1 MSVMEAVILG
11 ILQGLTEFL
20 PVSSS
25 GHLAIGKYTL
35 SMHEPDILFDIM
47 LHVATLLVVLI
58 YFRHRV
64 FLIIKAFFGIFFKRF
79 QKDYFENKRF
89 LWGII
94 IATIPTGIIGLLF
107 KEYLLSYFNNTI
119 IFVGYA
125 LIVTSI
131 LLIISDHF
139 QGRDKIDAP
148 RSVIIGIAQGLA
160 VTPGISRSG
169 TTIAVSTILGI
180 ERQEAAEFSFLLS
193 VPAILGAMVLQIK
206 DATIDSTMLV
216 TYGAG
221 MIAAFL
227 SGLVVIGIMMEFIR
241 RAKLKVFAIYCLILG
256 LIVVIFL

>member
-1 MSVMEAVILG
+1 MSVTEAVILG

-35 SMHEPDILFDIM
+35 NMHEPDILFDIM
-47 LHVATLLVVLI
+47 LHVATLFVVLI

-64 FLIIKAFFGIFFKRF
+64 FLITKAFFGLFFKRF

-107 KEYLLSYFNNTI
+107 EKYLLSYFSTI

-139 QGRDKIDAP
+139 QGRDKIDMP
-148 RSVIIGIAQGLA
+148 RSIIIGIAQGLA

-193 VPAILGAMVLQIK
+193 IPAILGAMVLQIK
-206 DATIDSTMLV
+206 DATIDNAMIV

-221 MIAAFL
+221 MIAAFI
-227 SGLVVIGIMMEFIR
+227 SGLVVIGIMMDFIR
-241 RAKLKVFAIYCLILG
+241 RANLKVFAIYCLILG
-256 LIVVIFL
+256 LVVVIFL

>member
-1 MSVMEAVILG
+1 MSIIQAVILG

-20 PVSSS
+20 PISSS
-25 GHLAIGKYTL
+25 GHLAIGKYL
-35 SMHEPDILFDIM
+35 FEMHEPNMLFDVM

-58 YFRHRV
+58 YFRQRV
-64 FLIIKAFFGIFFKRF
+64 FLIIKAFFGIFMKRF

-94 IATIPTGIIGLLF
+94 IASIPTAIIGLLF
-107 KEYLLSYFNNTI
+107 EKYMLHYFSTI

-125 LIVTSI
+125 LIITSI
-131 LLIISDHF
+131 LLVISDYF
-139 QGRDKIDAP
+139 QGRDKIDTP
-148 RSVIIGIAQGLA
+148 RSIIIGIAQGIA

-193 VPAILGAMVLQIK
+193 VPAILGAMILQIK
-206 DATIDSTMLV
+206 DVTFDNSMLV

-221 MIAAFL
+221 MIAAFI
-227 SGLVVIGIMMEFIR
+227 SGFVVIGIMMEFIR